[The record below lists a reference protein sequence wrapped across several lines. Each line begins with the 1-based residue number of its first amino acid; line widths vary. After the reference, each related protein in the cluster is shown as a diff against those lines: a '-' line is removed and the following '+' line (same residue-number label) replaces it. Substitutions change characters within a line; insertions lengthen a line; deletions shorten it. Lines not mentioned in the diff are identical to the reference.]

1 MSRLATGRSTG
12 LRQHSCLP
20 RPPPGCFLCPLC
32 PCPMLA
38 LPTRLGLCCPIP
50 LSLLM
55 LLLIVA
61 LEVYRAGVGLPGVSA
76 LNFSCVCAYV
86 LSCSRFDFEGLES
99 GDDGAF
105 DKLRSWSR
113 SIEDLQPPSALSAPF
128 TNSLA
133 RSARQS
139 VLRYV
144 CSCSAR
150 LPPPAPVQVL
160 GNSGECSCPSLHSC
174 FQAQL
179 SCLCLPV
186 CLWSVL
192 FVSLILPSD
201 LSWVS
206 TSPSAMPTPSG
217 VLPRPFSGGPSIP
230 HSRSAIPPSLS
241 GRAVLIQLPHLHRV
255 LQLRPSCLFPSGSAL
270 CSISCSEPSFHPA
283 CPPAHP
289 PFTSSFRPVL
299 SNTPRYSFV
308 CSILRAVLPGGRCMD
323 LMTCP
328 SPAHLGRLSF
338 RSCGLSLMPHSFLLS
353 PLGFAL

>member
-1 MSRLATGRSTG
+1 M
-12 LRQHSCLP
+12 
-20 RPPPGCFLCPLC
+20 
-32 PCPMLA
+32 
-38 LPTRLGLCCPIP
+38 
-50 LSLLM
+50 
-55 LLLIVA
+55 
-61 LEVYRAGVGLPGVSA
+61 
-76 LNFSCVCAYV
+76 CAYV

-144 CSCSAR
+144 CSRSAR

-160 GNSGECSCPSLHSC
+160 GNSGECSCASLHSC

-206 TSPSAMPTPSG
+206 TLPSAMPTPSG
-217 VLPRPFSGGPSIP
+217 VPPRPFSGGPSIP

-241 GRAVLIQLPHLHRV
+241 GRAVLTQLPHLHRV
-255 LQLRPSCLFPSGSAL
+255 LQLQPSCLFPSGSAL
-270 CSISCSEPSFHPA
+270 CSINCSETSSHPA
-283 CPPAHP
+283 CPLLTLPSCLP
-289 PFTSSFRPVL
+289 IGLFSSGLPGIHL
-299 SNTPRYSFV
+299 SAVF
-308 CSILRAVLPGGRCMD
+308 LRAVLPGGRWMD
-323 LMTCP
+323 LMICP
-328 SPAHLGRLSF
+328 SPAYLGRLSF
-338 RSCGLSLMPHSFLLS
+338 RSCGLSFMPYSLLLS
-353 PLGFAL
+353 PLVLHSDTAHHSSHA